1 MLDSKDT
8 QFTLSADGKIL
19 WQEKL
24 NNPLPGVEIA
34 TLVKGDHPLR
44 PVIEVLDNVSTA
56 AQDKDRLRNVLSLWL
71 NGYFAKVLE
80 PLMLLGV
87 PSTADAAEVS
97 SIAARVYDGLGI
109 IQRSEIEDL
118 IAGLDTEKRTQIR
131 AKKIRLGPILVFI
144 PALTKPA
151 AVRLRALLWSIYQGQ
166 ALPPSVPA
174 DGIVSVKIEDVN
186 ANEDY
191 YRAIGY
197 PLYGG
202 RAIRI
207 DMLDRVISSI
217 YDGAKDG
224 KFQAKHQMAEWL
236 GSTIEDLYKILEA
249 MGHRKIHDPATEEG
263 KVENSSAADA
273 GEEASVPEVKVEA
286 VATPADITEAGQSAE
301 GEAKEPAPAQVKA
314 PVLATFQ
321 LKRGKAFTKA
331 KPSFQKNRN
340 NADAQYKKKKEGED
354 KGTPAENRKKHKRP
368 DHKKNKDNNQ
378 PRVISIEAKR
388 KDDSPFAILQQLK
401 TKSEG

>member
-34 TLVKGDHPLR
+34 TLVKGGHPLR
-44 PVIEVLDNVSTA
+44 PEIEILENGDTA
-56 AQDKDRLRNVLSLWL
+56 SQDKDRLKNVLSLWL
-71 NGYFAKVLE
+71 NGHFAKVLE

-87 PSTADAAEVS
+87 PSTGDVTEVS

-118 IAGLDTEKRTQIR
+118 IVGLDTEKRTQIR

-151 AVRLRALLWSIYQGQ
+151 AVRLRALLWSIFQGQ
-166 ALPPSVPA
+166 PLPPKVPA
-174 DGIVSVKIEDVN
+174 DGIVSVKIEDEN
-186 ANEDY
+186 AHEDY

-224 KFQAKHQMAEWL
+224 KFQARHQMAEWL

-263 KVENSSAADA
+263 KEEGSAV
-273 GEEASVPEVKVEA
+273 GEESATVSEAQVESAPEDSA
-286 VATPADITEAGQSAE
+286 VLQPAE
-301 GEAKEPAPAQVKA
+301 GEAKETP
-314 PVLATFQ
+314 PVQAKVPTLATFQ
-321 LKRGKAFTKA
+321 LKRGKAFIKS
-331 KPSFQKNRN
+331 KPPFQKNRK
-340 NADAQYKKKKEGED
+340 DSGEGYKKKKEGGE
-354 KGTPAENRKKHKRP
+354 KNARSENHKKHKKP